1 MFQLQQEGN
10 QRQDFAPYPV
20 AGLRPQGAPF
30 ILPSRQ
36 VQGPPRTIYGPPTTT
51 TEQPTTELP
60 TTTEYPS
67 TTLEPESSQLSEER
81 HVLAKSEEEEN
92 NDSEL
97 VEEVPV
103 QEVMKTAPQ
112 GAANQGVYY
121 VLLPTGQLQKVQYL
135 TTLND
140 AQSAAYSTQ
149 LRYENVQPIQGPIY
163 TFSSDAQLLQ
173 IVV

>member
-1 MFQLQQEGN
+1 M
-10 QRQDFAPYPV
+10 
-20 AGLRPQGAPF
+20 
-30 ILPSRQ
+30 
-36 VQGPPRTIYGPPTTT
+36 
-51 TEQPTTELP
+51 
-60 TTTEYPS
+60 
-67 TTLEPESSQLSEER
+67 
-81 HVLAKSEEEEN
+81 
-92 NDSEL
+92 
-97 VEEVPV
+97 EEVPV

-112 GAANQGVYY
+112 GANEGVYY